1 MLVSE
6 SFLPGALCT
15 LALTASI
22 HYLLVYRPQSWGEF
36 LRLPCLCWILDPFR
50 IKTRKDPKLFPSSL
64 YSNRLQGLESGC
76 LRFCPRGKNRPTR
89 PTTAVSARIANCR
102 SRLGYSLTHPGA
114 VKDHPTHHV
123 PDPTPGFLSKSSP
136 RLLPLSSVRPR
147 NKQASLG
154 LT

>member
-36 LRLPCLCWILDPFR
+36 LRLSCPCWILDPFR

-64 YSNRLQGLESGC
+64 FSNSLESGC
-76 LRFCPRGKNRPTR
+76 LRFCLRGKNRPTR
-89 PTTAVSARIANCR
+89 PTTAVSARTANCR

-114 VKDHPTHHV
+114 VRTTPHTKFQIPPRAFFQSPVRASFRSLLSDHDINKT
-123 PDPTPGFLSKSSP
+123 LS
-136 RLLPLSSVRPR
+136 
-147 NKQASLG
+147 A
-154 LT
+154 